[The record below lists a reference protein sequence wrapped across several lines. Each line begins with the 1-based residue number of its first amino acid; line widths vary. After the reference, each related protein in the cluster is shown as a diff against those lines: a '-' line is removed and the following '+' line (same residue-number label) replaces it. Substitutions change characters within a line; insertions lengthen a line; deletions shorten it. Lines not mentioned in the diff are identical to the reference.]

1 MGSIPLR
8 HDMSNMIPKGLAL
21 LAAAIIAAGPV
32 VAHHG
37 SAAYEENLTTLRG
50 TITKFEFINPHA
62 LIYVDVPDGKGRVE
76 HWIAELF
83 SNNRL
88 SRVPGWSRNTLK
100 PGDVVILAGQRA
112 KNGALVMDMQG
123 KTCSLRR
130 ASGEEIA
137 LVRAE

>member
-1 MGSIPLR
+1 
-8 HDMSNMIPKGLAL
+8 MIPKGLAL
-21 LAAAIIAAGPV
+21 LAAAMIAAAPV

-37 SAAYEENLTTLRG
+37 SAAYEEDLTTLRG
-50 TITKFEFINPHA
+50 TVAKFEFINPHV
-62 LIYVDVPDGKGRVE
+62 LVYVDVPDGKGYVE

-88 SRVPGWSRNTLK
+88 SRVPGWSRNTLR
-100 PGDVVILAGQRA
+100 PGDAVILAGHRA

-123 KTCSLRR
+123 KASSLRR

>member
-1 MGSIPLR
+1 
-8 HDMSNMIPKGLAL
+8 MIRKGLVL
-21 LAAAIIAAGPV
+21 LALALMAAAPML
-32 VAHHG
+32 AHHG
-37 SAAYEENLTTLRG
+37 AAAYEENLTTLKG
-50 TITKFEFINPHA
+50 TVTRYEFINPHA
-62 LIYVDVPDGKGRVE
+62 LIYLDVPDSKGHVE

-100 PGDVVILAGQRA
+100 PGDAVILAGQRA

-123 KTCSLRR
+123 KASSLRR

-137 LVRAE
+137 LVQAQ

>member
-1 MGSIPLR
+1 
-8 HDMSNMIPKGLAL
+8 MIPKGVAL
-21 LAAAIIAAGPV
+21 LAVAVIAVSPV
-32 VAHHG
+32 IAHHG

-50 TITKFEFINPHA
+50 TVTKFEYINPHV
-62 LIYVDVPDGKGRVE
+62 LIYVDVPDGKGHVE

-100 PGDVVILAGQRA
+100 PGDEVILAGQRA

-123 KTCSLRR
+123 KASSLRR

>member
-1 MGSIPLR
+1 
-8 HDMSNMIPKGLAL
+8 MIPKGLVL
-21 LAAAIIAAGPV
+21 LAAAMIAAAPV

-37 SAAYEENLTTLRG
+37 SAAYEEDLTTLRG
-50 TITKFEFINPHA
+50 TVAKFEFINPHV
-62 LIYVDVPDGKGRVE
+62 LVYVDVPDGKGYVE

-88 SRVPGWSRNTLK
+88 SRVPGWSRNTLR
-100 PGDVVILAGQRA
+100 PGDAVILAGHRA

-123 KTCSLRR
+123 KASSLRR

>member
-1 MGSIPLR
+1 MGSIPLP
-8 HDMSNMIPKGLAL
+8 HDVSNMIRKGLAL
-21 LAAAIIAAGPV
+21 CAVAVIAAGPV

-50 TITKFEFINPHA
+50 TVTKFEFINPHV
-62 LIYVDVPDGKGRVE
+62 LIYVDVPDTEGYVE

-100 PGDVVILAGQRA
+100 LGDAVILAGQRA

-123 KTCSLRR
+123 KASSLRR